1 MIFIASPNYR
11 EDGLTKKSKFNIVKL
26 DCDCDQYDL
35 FKKLYHHYERT
46 FIFESLVGPKELSES
61 SIIGFDPKYVITM
74 NGKKLTVTNRNKK
87 KVYESSIAEPF
98 SKLRLLLPH
107 VINKKFRYCGGAVGY
122 VSYEAIELWENV
134 TSDSTQMK
142 SLFPLLD
149 FGIYLDGII
158 FNHSNNTVYYF
169 YVGDKSRQDVVKRI
183 VEDRR
188 LPDDEIRFS
197 YSRPKSNLT
206 RNQFIKM
213 VNKAKK
219 YVYMGDIFQVVL
231 SRKLKFMLNGD
242 PLTFYQN
249 LRKINPSPYMYFLKM
264 GRRFIVG
271 SSPEMLLRITNDC
284 LETFPIAGTRP
295 AAKNTDE
302 NRRLGQEL
310 LNDKKE
316 ISEHTMLV
324 DLARNDIGKVS
335 KYGSVKVLE
344 LMSVK
349 RFSHV
354 QHIVS
359 HVSGDLNDN
368 LDAFDAFRAL
378 FPAGT
383 VSGAPK
389 VRAMQIINELEP
401 EPRGPYAGAIGYFSC
416 NGSCDFSITIRSLF
430 LDSKGAYLQAG
441 AGIVFDSAAKNEWNE
456 TQHKLQALLLAM
468 KRSKK

>member
-1 MIFIASPNYR
+1 
-11 EDGLTKKSKFNIVKL
+11 LTGKSKFNIVKL
-26 DCDCDQYDL
+26 NCDCDQYDL
-35 FKKLYHHYERT
+35 FKKLYHHYERE

-61 SIIGFDPKYVITM
+61 SIIGFDPKYVINM
-74 NGKKLTVTNRNKK
+74 SGKKLTVTNRDKK
-87 KVYESSIAEPF
+87 KVYESDIAEPF

-134 TSDSTQMK
+134 TSDFGHVDSE
-142 SLFPLLD
+142 FPILD
-149 FGIYLDGII
+149 FGMYMDGII
-158 FNHSNNTVYYF
+158 FNHSDNGVYYF
-169 YVGDKSRQDVVKRI
+169 YVGDKGREDLVKRV
-183 VEDRR
+183 VEDQR
-188 LPDDEIRFS
+188 LPDNEKNFS
-197 YSRPKSNLT
+197 YSRPRSNLT
-206 RNQFIKM
+206 RNEFIKM
-213 VNKAKK
+213 VNKAKR
-219 YVYMGDIFQVVL
+219 YVYMGDVFQVVL
-231 SRKLKFMLNGD
+231 SRKLRFMLKGD
-242 PLTFYQN
+242 PLAFYQN

-264 GRRFIVG
+264 GKRFIVG
-271 SSPEMLLRITNDC
+271 SSPEMLLRITNDR
-284 LETFPIAGTRP
+284 LETFPIAGTRA
-295 AAKNTDE
+295 AAKNSDE
-302 NRRLGQEL
+302 NRRLRQEL
-310 LNDKKE
+310 LKDKKE

-335 KYGSVKVLE
+335 KFGSVKVLD

-359 HVSGDLNDN
+359 HVCGDLNEN
-368 LDAFDAFRAL
+368 LDAFDAFKAI

-401 EPRGPYAGAIGYFSC
+401 ERRGPYAGAVGYFSC

-441 AGIVFDSAAKNEWNE
+441 AGIVFDSVAKNEWNE

-468 KRSKK
+468 KRSRK

>member
-1 MIFIASPNYR
+1 
-11 EDGLTKKSKFNIVKL
+11 LTRKSKFNIVKL
-26 DCDCDQYDL
+26 NCDCDQYDL
-35 FKKLYHHYERT
+35 FKKLYHHYERA

-61 SIIGFDPKYVITM
+61 SIIGFDPIYVINM
-74 NGKKLTVTNRNKK
+74 SGKKLTVTNRDKK
-87 KVYESSIAEPF
+87 KVYESDIAEPF

-134 TSDSTQMK
+134 TSGFGHVDSE
-142 SLFPLLD
+142 FPILD
-149 FGIYLDGII
+149 FGMYMDGII
-158 FNHSNNTVYYF
+158 FNHSDNGVYYF
-169 YVGDKSRQDVVKRI
+169 YVGDKGREDLVKRV
-183 VEDRR
+183 VEDQR
-188 LPDDEIRFS
+188 LPDNEKNFS
-197 YSRPKSNLT
+197 YSRPRSNLT
-206 RNQFIKM
+206 RNEFIKM
-213 VNKAKK
+213 VNKAKR
-219 YVYMGDIFQVVL
+219 YVYMGDVFQVVL
-231 SRKLKFMLNGD
+231 SRKLRFMLKGD
-242 PLTFYQN
+242 PLAFYQN

-264 GRRFIVG
+264 GKRFIVG
-271 SSPEMLLRITNDC
+271 SSPEMLLRITNDR
-284 LETFPIAGTRP
+284 LETFPIAGTRA
-295 AAKNTDE
+295 AAKNSDE
-302 NRRLGQEL
+302 NRRLRQEL
-310 LNDKKE
+310 LKDKKE

-335 KYGSVKVLE
+335 KFGSVKVLD

-359 HVSGDLNDN
+359 HVCGDLNEN
-368 LDAFDAFRAL
+368 LDAFDAFKAI

-401 EPRGPYAGAIGYFSC
+401 ERRGPYAGAVGYFSC

-441 AGIVFDSAAKNEWNE
+441 AGIVFDSVAKNEWNE

-468 KRSKK
+468 KRSRK

>member
-1 MIFIASPNYR
+1 MTS
-11 EDGLTKKSKFNIVKL
+11 KSKFNIVKL

-35 FKKLYHHYERT
+35 FKKLYNHYERA

-61 SIIGFDPKYVITM
+61 SIIGFDPIYVINM
-74 NGKKLTVTNRNKK
+74 SGKKLTVTNRDKK
-87 KVYESSIAEPF
+87 KVYESDIAEPF

-134 TSDSTQMK
+134 TSGFGHVDSE
-142 SLFPLLD
+142 FPILD
-149 FGIYLDGII
+149 FGMYMDGII
-158 FNHSNNTVYYF
+158 FNHSDKGVYYF
-169 YVGDKSRQDVVKRI
+169 YVGDNGREDLVKRV
-183 VEDRR
+183 VEDQR
-188 LPDDEIRFS
+188 LPDNEKNFS
-197 YSRPKSNLT
+197 YSRPRSNLT
-206 RNQFIKM
+206 RNEFIKM
-213 VNKAKK
+213 VNKAKR
-219 YVYMGDIFQVVL
+219 YVYMGDVFQVVL
-231 SRKLKFMLNGD
+231 SRKLRFMLKGD
-242 PLTFYQN
+242 PLAFYQN

-264 GRRFIVG
+264 GKRFIVG
-271 SSPEMLLRITNDC
+271 SSPEMLLRITNDR
-284 LETFPIAGTRP
+284 LETFPIAGTRA
-295 AAKNTDE
+295 AAKNSYE
-302 NRRLGQEL
+302 NRRLRQEL
-310 LNDKKE
+310 LKDKKE

-335 KYGSVKVLE
+335 KFGSVKVLD

-359 HVSGDLNDN
+359 HVCGDLNEN
-368 LDAFDAFRAL
+368 LDAFDAFKAI

-401 EPRGPYAGAIGYFSC
+401 ERRGPYAGAIGYFSC

-441 AGIVFDSAAKNEWNE
+441 AGIVFDSVAKNEWSE

-468 KRSKK
+468 KRSRK

>member
-1 MIFIASPNYR
+1 MTR
-11 EDGLTKKSKFNIVKL
+11 KSKFNIVKL
-26 DCDCDQYDL
+26 NCDCDQYDL
-35 FKKLYHHYERT
+35 FKKLYNHYERA

-61 SIIGFDPKYVITM
+61 SIIGFDPIYVINM
-74 NGKKLTVTNRNKK
+74 SGKKLTVTNRDKK
-87 KVYESSIAEPF
+87 KVYESDIAEPF

-122 VSYEAIELWENV
+122 VSYEAIGLWENV
-134 TSDSTQMK
+134 TSDFGQMD
-142 SLFPLLD
+142 SEFPILD
-149 FGIYLDGII
+149 FGMYMDGII
-158 FNHSNNTVYYF
+158 FNHSDNGVYYF
-169 YVGDKSRQDVVKRI
+169 YVGDKGREDLVKRV
-183 VEDRR
+183 VEDQR
-188 LPDDEIRFS
+188 LPDNEKNFS
-197 YSRPKSNLT
+197 YSRPRSNLT
-206 RNQFIKM
+206 RNEFIKM
-213 VNKAKK
+213 VNKAKR
-219 YVYMGDIFQVVL
+219 YVYMGDVFQVVL
-231 SRKLKFMLNGD
+231 SRKLRFMLKGD
-242 PLTFYQN
+242 PLAFYQN

-264 GRRFIVG
+264 GKRFIVG
-271 SSPEMLLRITNDC
+271 SSPEMLLRITNDR
-284 LETFPIAGTRP
+284 LETFPIAGTRA
-295 AAKNTDE
+295 AAKNSDE
-302 NRRLGQEL
+302 NRRLRQEL
-310 LNDKKE
+310 LKDKKE

-335 KYGSVKVLE
+335 KFGSVKVLD

-359 HVSGDLNDN
+359 HVCGDLNEN
-368 LDAFDAFRAL
+368 LDAFDAFKAI

-401 EPRGPYAGAIGYFSC
+401 ERRGPYAGAVGYFSC

-441 AGIVFDSAAKNEWNE
+441 AGIVFDSVAKNEWNE

-468 KRSKK
+468 KKTRK

>member
-1 MIFIASPNYR
+1 MR
-11 EDGLTKKSKFNIVKL
+11 
-26 DCDCDQYDL
+26 
-35 FKKLYHHYERT
+35 
-46 FIFESLVGPKELSES
+46 
-61 SIIGFDPKYVITM
+61 
-74 NGKKLTVTNRNKK
+74 GKKLTVTNRDKK
-87 KVYESSIAEPF
+87 KVYESDIAEPF

-134 TSDSTQMK
+134 TSDFGHMDSE
-142 SLFPLLD
+142 FPILD
-149 FGIYLDGII
+149 FGMYMDGII
-158 FNHSNNTVYYF
+158 FNHSDNGVYYF
-169 YVGDKSRQDVVKRI
+169 YVGDKGREDLVKRV
-183 VEDRR
+183 VEDQR
-188 LPDDEIRFS
+188 LPDNEKNFS
-197 YSRPKSNLT
+197 YSRPRSNLT
-206 RNQFIKM
+206 RNEFIKM
-213 VNKAKK
+213 VNKAKR
-219 YVYMGDIFQVVL
+219 YVYMGDVFQVVL
-231 SRKLKFMLNGD
+231 SRKLRFMLKGD
-242 PLTFYQN
+242 PLAFYQN

-264 GRRFIVG
+264 GKRFIVG
-271 SSPEMLLRITNDC
+271 SSPEMLLRITNDR
-284 LETFPIAGTRP
+284 LETFPIAGTRA
-295 AAKNTDE
+295 AAKNSDE
-302 NRRLGQEL
+302 NRRLRQEL
-310 LNDKKE
+310 LKDKKE

-335 KYGSVKVLE
+335 KFGSVKVLD

-359 HVSGDLNDN
+359 HVCGDLNEN
-368 LDAFDAFRAL
+368 LDAFDAFKAI

-401 EPRGPYAGAIGYFSC
+401 ERRGPYAGAVGYFSC

-441 AGIVFDSAAKNEWNE
+441 AGIVFDSVAKNEWNE

-468 KRSKK
+468 KRSRK

>member
-1 MIFIASPNYR
+1 MTR
-11 EDGLTKKSKFNIVKL
+11 KSKFNIVKL
-26 DCDCDQYDL
+26 NCDCDQYDL
-35 FKKLYHHYERT
+35 FKKLYNHYERA

-61 SIIGFDPKYVITM
+61 SIIGFDPIYVINM
-74 NGKKLTVTNRNKK
+74 SGKKLTVTNRDKK
-87 KVYESSIAEPF
+87 KVYESDIAEPF

-122 VSYEAIELWENV
+122 VSYEAIGLWENV
-134 TSDSTQMK
+134 TSDFGQMD
-142 SLFPLLD
+142 SEFPILD
-149 FGIYLDGII
+149 FGMYMDGII
-158 FNHSNNTVYYF
+158 FNHSDKGVYYF
-169 YVGDKSRQDVVKRI
+169 YVGNNGREDLVKRV
-183 VEDRR
+183 VEDQR
-188 LPDDEIRFS
+188 LPDNEKNFS
-197 YSRPKSNLT
+197 YSRPRSNLT
-206 RNQFIKM
+206 RNEFIKM
-213 VNKAKK
+213 VNKAKR
-219 YVYMGDIFQVVL
+219 YVYMGDVFQVVL
-231 SRKLKFMLNGD
+231 SRKLRFMLKGD
-242 PLTFYQN
+242 PLAFYQN

-264 GRRFIVG
+264 GKRFIVG
-271 SSPEMLLRITNDC
+271 SSPEMLLRITNDR
-284 LETFPIAGTRP
+284 LETFPIAGTRA
-295 AAKNTDE
+295 AAKNSDE
-302 NRRLGQEL
+302 NRRLRQEL
-310 LNDKKE
+310 LKDKKE

-335 KYGSVKVLE
+335 KFGSVKVLD

-359 HVSGDLNDN
+359 HVCGDLNEN
-368 LDAFDAFRAL
+368 LDAFDAFKAI

-401 EPRGPYAGAIGYFSC
+401 ERRGPYAGAVGYFSC

-441 AGIVFDSAAKNEWNE
+441 AGIVFDSVAKNEWNE

-468 KRSKK
+468 KRSRK